1 MHSKVGLVDR
11 GFRAF
16 TLIELLVTIAIVAV
30 LAGLILGG
38 SAIVRKRGQ
47 QAASLNNI
55 RQIGIAFQQYANDND
70 TRFPAH
76 ILSGDKWPRLLQDY
90 LNDQRVYADPTDRA
104 NYLLRKSDPL
114 SNGANNTSF
123 IMNGF
128 NDVGAFQDQSVT
140 VKTVALDSPANTIIL
155 APMSRHAG
163 FYMDLDTND
172 QKNTVNSRQYPQGSY
187 YAFADGSARFVN
199 IADYR
204 DELWMV
210 HKPQRN

>member
-1 MHSKVGLVDR
+1 MHSRVRPVDR

-16 TLIELLVTIAIVAV
+16 TLMELLVTVAV
-30 LAGLILGG
+30 IAMLAGLILGG
-38 SAIVRKRGQ
+38 SAIARKRAQ

-70 TRFPAH
+70 MRFPAH
-76 ILSGDKWPRLLQDY
+76 ILSGDKWPRLLHDY
-90 LNDQRVYADPTDRA
+90 LGDPQVYSDPTDRN

-128 NDVGAFQDQSVT
+128 NDVGAFQDPSVT

-155 APMSRHAG
+155 APLSRHAG

-187 YAFADGSARFVN
+187 YAFADGSARFVS
-199 IADYR
+199 ITDYR

-210 HKPQRN
+210 HKPRRN